1 MESLVPGIWMA
12 LWFGILTSISPCP
25 LATNIVAVSYVGK
38 QLSTK
43 RGVLLSGLSYTSGR
57 MLTYA
62 VLGSV
67 LISSTQSIYL
77 VANFLQ
83 QYMNILLGPL
93 LLFIGF
99 ILLDKIRFNFDGGIG
114 SLINRLQGRI
124 AGTGLMGAFLLG
136 ILFALSFCPVSAGLF
151 FGSLFS
157 LSIKYESGIIMP
169 LIFGL
174 GTALPVL
181 GLAIIM
187 GISASLAASAVN
199 KLASFEIWARRI
211 TAVIFLAAGLYYCVN
226 YLPDLVG

>member
-25 LATNIVAVSYVGK
+25 LATNIVAVSYVSK

-67 LISSTQSIYL
+67 LISSTQSVPF

-83 QYMNILLGPL
+83 RYMNILLGPL
-93 LLFIGF
+93 LLLIGF

-114 SLINRLQGRI
+114 SIINRLQGRMT
-124 AGTGLMGAFLLG
+124 GTGLMGAFLLG

-181 GLAIIM
+181 GLAIMM
-187 GISASLAASAVN
+187 GISASLAASAIN

-211 TAVIFLAAGLYYCVN
+211 TAVIFLAAGLYYCVK